1 MFLCQQKVVLVSLK
15 HYSYILKMCVFK
27 SLILTQFGGC
37 YIPARYLHRLVSIGH
52 QAIVL
57 EFHAGAVHAHKT
69 RP

>member
-1 MFLCQQKVVLVSLK
+1 
-15 HYSYILKMCVFK
+15 MCVFK